1 MVTETEFVETI
12 NIMKAANLMKAKGT
26 VEKMFQEL
34 VALREQ
40 LKQEKQE
47 KQEKKDAKPSTTSTK

>member
-47 KQEKKDAKPSTTSTK
+47 KRDAKPSTTSTK